1 MLINSYRADING
13 LRGIAILAVVFFHAG
28 FDFASG
34 GYVGVDIFFVLSG
47 FLIFNSIQSS
57 IKKDRFSLLTF
68 YERRFLRILPAV
80 ITVAFLVSI
89 VGYKLLFPEE
99 IKELLE
105 SVQSFLMLRS
115 NIWAS
120 ESISYFGI
128 GVGYKPL
135 IHFWSLSIELQFY
148 IFFPILLYFCLK
160 NEAKLFLII
169 IVVIIFLV
177 SLFYAI
183 FWIEYNPS
191 QGYFSSLMRVWQF
204 SLGGIL
210 SLSGIT
216 SVVNSTSVKIRS
228 TLVGFGLLLI
238 LLSVVI
244 FDNSSLFPGKYAL
257 VPCLGAVLVL
267 AFAGE
272 RDCFFS
278 KFLSMRWL
286 GFIGT
291 ISFSLYLVH
300 QPIMAFYRV
309 FLGRNLEGVEPLLL
323 IFLSILV
330 GVILYYAIEKP
341 FQKKGNIFR
350 LTSISYVFFLSTIL
364 FFTPNAVDFFK
375 NQLSPE
381 VKNYLK
387 FRKDNNPRLGECRKS
402 LVVPEEACL
411 YGASN
416 NPKVALWGDSHADQ
430 LVDPLAKEFN
440 KYNHSVLEFAFP
452 GCPPITNSK
461 SPNKRNCTVN
471 AKLTLNYLVKNKD
484 IKHVILHAYW
494 TGYFDN
500 GLISPESDSISLHS
514 SFRGVI
520 KELLKAGKIVHLIY
534 PAPAMKVNPP
544 LYMARRAM
552 MNYEFSDS
560 LIELSKQ
567 EFEDQSKL
575 AVQFLDNAA
584 KGLDVNIIYISEY
597 LFDSDRSVYPG
608 MNGKIS
614 LYRDDNHLSVSGAKQ
629 ISAALVDKVLSY

>member
-1 MLINSYRADING
+1 MVNSYRKDING
-13 LRGIAILAVVFFHAG
+13 LRGIAVLAVVFYHAG
-28 FDFASG
+28 FGFASG

-57 IKKDRFSLLTF
+57 IKKDHFSFLVF
-68 YERRFLRILPAV
+68 YERRFLRIFPAV
-80 ITVAFLVSI
+80 ITVAALVSI
-89 VGYKLLFPEE
+89 VGYQLLFPEE

-120 ESISYFGI
+120 NSISYFGI
-128 GVGYKPL
+128 EVGYKPL

-160 NEAKLFLII
+160 NEAKSFLIV
-169 IVVIIFLV
+169 IVVIVFLV

-183 FWIEYNPS
+183 FWIENNPND
-191 QGYFSSLMRVWQF
+191 GYFSSRMRVWQF

-210 SLSGIT
+210 SLSRIT
-216 SVVNSTSVKIRS
+216 SVVNSTSLKIKS

-244 FDNSSLFPGKYAL
+244 FDKSSLFPGKFAL
-257 VPCLGAVLVL
+257 VPCLGAILIL
-267 AFAGE
+267 AFSGE
-272 RDCFFS
+272 KGCFFS
-278 KFLSMRWL
+278 NFLSMRWF

-291 ISFSLYLVH
+291 ISFSLYLTH

-309 FLGRNLEGVEPLLL
+309 FLGRNLDAIESILT

-330 GVILYYAIEKP
+330 SVILYYVIEKP
-341 FQKKGNIFR
+341 FQKKSNFFR
-350 LTSISYVFFLSTIL
+350 MISISYVFILSIIL
-364 FFTPNAVDFFK
+364 FFTPNTLNFFK
-375 NQLSPE
+375 KQLSPE
-381 VKNYLK
+381 VKHYLK
-387 FRKDNNPRLGECRKS
+387 FRKDNNPRLAECRKS

-411 YGASN
+411 FGTPN

-440 KYNHSVLEFAFP
+440 KHNYSVLEFAFP

-471 AKLTLNYLVKNKD
+471 AKLTLNYLVTKKD
-484 IKHVILHAYW
+484 IKHVILYAYW
-494 TGYFDN
+494 TGYFDK
-500 GLISPESDSISLHS
+500 GLISPASNSISLHS

-534 PAPAMKVNPP
+534 PTPEMKVNPP
-544 LYMARRAM
+544 LFMARRAM
-552 MNYEFSDS
+552 INYKLNDS
-560 LIELSKQ
+560 IIELSKQ
-567 EFEDQSKL
+567 EFENQSKI
-575 AVQFLDNAA
+575 AVQFLDNVV

-608 MNGKIS
+608 FNGKIS
-614 LYRDDNHLSVSGAKQ
+614 LYRDDNHLSVSGGKQ
-629 ISAALVDKVLSY
+629 ISAALVDKVLSN